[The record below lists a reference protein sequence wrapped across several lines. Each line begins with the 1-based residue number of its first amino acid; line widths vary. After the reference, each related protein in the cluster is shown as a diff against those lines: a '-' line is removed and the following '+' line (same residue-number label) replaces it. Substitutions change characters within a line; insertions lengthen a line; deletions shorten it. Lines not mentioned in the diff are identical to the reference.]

1 MEELFWETSPSFL
14 KSKGLLRKGD
24 ESSIKNDSK
33 KNRETNLSSEQKTQA
48 FFLWD
53 KFCLCSEARPGQAF
67 AELSHE
73 KYIES

>member
-1 MEELFWETSPSFL
+1 MEELFWETLHSFL

-24 ESSIKNDSK
+24 QISIKNDSK
-33 KNRETNLSSEQKTQA
+33 ESRETNRSSKQKTQA

-53 KFCLCSEARPGQAF
+53 KFYLCWEARPGQAF

-73 KYIES
+73 KYIEN